1 MPSYT
6 VTLTDAEDKALSVIA
21 SNKQEWINNAI
32 KNRCRISKEEI
43 VTSEIARIRAA
54 GGTVS
59 GTDDEIVMAAN
70 VETAAERQTRL
81 QAEMA
86 DGPE

>member
-21 SNKQEWINNAI
+21 ISQQEWIDNAV

-43 VTSEIARIRAA
+43 VASEIK
-54 GGTVS
+54 
-59 GTDDEIVMAAN
+59 E
-70 VETAAERQTRL
+70 
-81 QAEMA
+81 
-86 DGPE
+86 